1 MKCSAVDY
9 FREQNRLR
17 MARTRARLRSEGLS
31 TKGKPYQREQ
41 NSFRIIRGQLWQR
54 VDLSEVA
61 EMSRILL

>member
-1 MKCSAVDY
+1 MTSSAQHY

-17 MARTRARLRSEGLS
+17 MARTRARLRSQGLS

-54 VDLSEVA
+54 VDVA